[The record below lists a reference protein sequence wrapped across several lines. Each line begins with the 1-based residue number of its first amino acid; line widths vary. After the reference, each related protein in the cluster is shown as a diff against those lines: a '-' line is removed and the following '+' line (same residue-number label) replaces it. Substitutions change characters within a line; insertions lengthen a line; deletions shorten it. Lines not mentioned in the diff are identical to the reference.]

1 MKKKAVIIG
10 AGPAGITAG
19 CELLKNSDEYD
30 VVILEQ
36 SDSIG
41 GISRTVNHEGNRMVW
56 EATVF
61 FQRMR
66 ELTDGGKRF
75 LRCRE
80 VRHLMILQPRET
92 YIAVKEDPTRS
103 SRTR

>member
-41 GISRTVNHEGNRMVW
+41 GNITYS
-56 EATVF
+56 
-61 FQRMR
+61 
-66 ELTDGGKRF
+66 
-75 LRCRE
+75 
-80 VRHLMILQPRET
+80 QP
-92 YIAVKEDPTRS
+92 
-103 SRTR
+103 

>member
-41 GISRTVNHEGNRMVW
+41 GISRTVNHE
-56 EATVF
+56 ATVF

-75 LRCRE
+75 LRCRK
-80 VRHLMILQPRET
+80 VRHLMT
-92 YIAVKEDPTRS
+92 
-103 SRTR
+103 